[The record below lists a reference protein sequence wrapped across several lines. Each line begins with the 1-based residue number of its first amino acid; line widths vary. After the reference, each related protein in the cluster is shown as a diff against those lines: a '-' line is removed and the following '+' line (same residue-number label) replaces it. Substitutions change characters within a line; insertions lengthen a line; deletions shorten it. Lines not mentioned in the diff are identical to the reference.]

1 MPGFDFSII
10 RIGGTVV
17 LGIVILFVY
26 LAYLMASTTNNN
38 LLSEDFYANS
48 LSENRL
54 YDRFYD
60 EVLLDEGFRSTRK
73 EVLGNFEIAFDEEA
87 IGLVKQ
93 ILPPEYLQSQ
103 VESSISA
110 NIRYLKKE
118 TDSLDLIIDLG
129 PPLDR
134 AKPVI
139 LGYIDGKIDNLSY
152 VPVNNLDEFREELE
166 AFYGALQDGRVP
178 SGIPVIDNL
187 DKLINDEIEVLLRN
201 VTPVEVTTPWE
212 FAENLT
218 GIYASLASGQAPS
231 AIPDISNTSR
241 LQREAFILAYE
252 GVIPA
257 LAVDSSIPEDQRD
270 QLSEAFN
277 QSEAAIKAEIRDGR
291 VDTLVRI
298 VAEVLVG
305 PLVVDYV
312 ATVFNGTIE
321 DLVERGRLS
330 VDAKNAL
337 MQQEAANINPLI
349 AANVKGS
356 LKIIAKSLAEPLVD
370 EATGQIR
377 DGLVRSGDGGEPR
390 LLDLV
395 QEAADQEG
403 VAKDAFLDNL
413 RAEDIRRAV
422 GTVGLGAKVL
432 MFIMVIS
439 CLGVAAVHLPHVASS
454 LRWLG
459 AVLLTT
465 ALVSVIIGIVL
476 RALLL
481 GLADSVAVWEPGGA
495 GGSIPSSMVTILND
509 VLTFMV
515 RDIAGD
521 WIRSSVMLAVAGA
534 ALVIASFVARKLG
547 IPFLSR

>member
-1 MPGFDFSII
+1 MPGFYFPII

-17 LGIVILFVY
+17 LGIIILFVY

-60 EVLLDEGFRSTRK
+60 EVLLDEGFSSTRK

-110 NIRYLKKE
+110 NIRYLRKE
-118 TDSLDLIIDLG
+118 TDSWGLIIDLG
-129 PPLDR
+129 LPLDR

-139 LGYIDGKIDNLSY
+139 LGYIDGKNDNLAY

-166 AFYGALQDGRVP
+166 TFYGALQDGRVP
-178 SGIPVIDNL
+178 SGIPVIDNP
-187 DKLINDEIEVLLRN
+187 DNLINDEIEDLLGN

-231 AIPDISNTSR
+231 SIPDISNTSR

-252 GVIPA
+252 GVIAA
-257 LAVDSSIPEDQRD
+257 LALDSSIPEDQRD

-277 QSEAAIKAEIRDGR
+277 QSETAIKAEIRDGR
-291 VDTLVRI
+291 VDTLVRV

-312 ATVFNGTIE
+312 ATAFNGTIE
-321 DLVERGRLS
+321 YLVERGKLS
-330 VDAKNAL
+330 VDAKNDL
-337 MQQEAANINPLI
+337 MQQGAANINPLI

-432 MFIMVIS
+432 LFIMVIS
-439 CLGVAAVHLPHVASS
+439 CLGVAAVHLPHAASS

-481 GLADSVAVWEPGGA
+481 GLADSVVVWEPGGA
-495 GGSIPSSMVTILND
+495 EGSIPSSMVTILND

-521 WIRSSVMLAVAGA
+521 WIRSSVMLAVAGT
-534 ALVIASFVARKLG
+534 ALVIASFVVRKLG